1 MTLIAPSLSL
11 SSSISEIS
19 LTVAEEGRP
28 TKESEKAHQIEKCD
42 CPLGYSGFS
51 CEVGFQTP
59 VAPGG
64 GEGALGLA
72 EWRTRRPLS
81 APSASSEERTG
92 GHTLSAG
99 LVQAAPC
106 WSKCTSHQCAKY
118 TRVP

>member
-1 MTLIAPSLSL
+1 MTLIAPSLPVSL

-64 GEGALGLA
+64 GKECWVWL
-72 EWRTRRPLS
+72 R
-81 APSASSEERTG
+81 G
-92 GHTLSAG
+92 G
-99 LVQAAPC
+99 
-106 WSKCTSHQCAKY
+106 
-118 TRVP
+118 RVDRC